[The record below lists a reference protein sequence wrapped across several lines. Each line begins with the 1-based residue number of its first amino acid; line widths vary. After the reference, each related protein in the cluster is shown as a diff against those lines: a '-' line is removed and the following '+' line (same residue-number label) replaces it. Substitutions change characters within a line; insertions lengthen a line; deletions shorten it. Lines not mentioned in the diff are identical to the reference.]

1 MNFEQIEQLFSSLT
15 QRIDLELFIFNLVV
29 ATLLSLVLAQFYTR
43 FGNAVANRQKFASNF
58 APLALTT
65 VLIIT
70 IIKSSIALS
79 LGLVGALSIVRFRAA
94 IKDPEEL
101 IYLFLVIG
109 IGLATGANY
118 PILASI
124 AVFLILAL
132 LFVNHMIQ
140 SRSIYTK
147 ANMLYVNI
155 SSDHTDINIFVE
167 TLQNNMDHIEL
178 KRLDRMANGIDATF
192 ICKASG
198 LDAITK
204 AQEAI
209 INVSEKTTVSI
220 VDQPD
225 LIV

>member
-1 MNFEQIEQLFSSLT
+1 MNFEQLLDNFNNTIDIKLFVL
-15 QRIDLELFIFNLVV
+15 NLVV
-29 ATLLSLVLAQFYTR
+29 ATILALLLGQFYIR

-58 APLALTT
+58 IPLALTT

-70 IIKSSIALS
+70 IVKSSIALS

-101 IYLFLVIG
+101 IYLFLVIA

-118 PILASI
+118 PILAI
-124 AVFLILAL
+124 LAVLLILIL
-132 LFVNHMIQ
+132 LFINFKVQ

-147 ANMLYVNI
+147 ENMLYVNI
-155 SSDHTDINIFVE
+155 YSDDTDINKFVE
-167 TLQNNMDHIEL
+167 TLKENMDYVEL
-178 KRLDRMANGIDATF
+178 KRMDRMAEGVDITF
-192 ICKASG
+192 ICKSSS
-198 LDAITK
+198 LEAITTV
-204 AQEAI
+204 QDTI
-209 INVSEKTTVSI
+209 VQISPKTTISI

>member
-1 MNFEQIEQLFSSLT
+1 MNFDQLIENFT
-15 QRIDLELFIFNLVV
+15 NTIDIKLFILNLVV
-29 ATLLSLVLAQFYTR
+29 ATILSLLLGQFYTH

-58 APLALTT
+58 IPLALTT

-70 IIKSSIALS
+70 IIKTSIALS

-124 AVFLILAL
+124 AVLLILVL
-132 LFVNHMIQ
+132 LFINYKIQ
-140 SRSIYTK
+140 RRSIYTRE
-147 ANMLYVNI
+147 NMLYVNI
-155 SSDHTDINIFVE
+155 ASETTQVDHFVKVLRE
-167 TLQNNMDHIEL
+167 TMDHVEL
-178 KRLDRMANGIDATF
+178 KRMDRMATGIDMTF
-192 ICKASG
+192 ICKAPS
-198 LDAITK
+198 LDAITNMQDK
-204 AQEAI
+204 IIAQTP
-209 INVSEKTTVSI
+209 NTTISV